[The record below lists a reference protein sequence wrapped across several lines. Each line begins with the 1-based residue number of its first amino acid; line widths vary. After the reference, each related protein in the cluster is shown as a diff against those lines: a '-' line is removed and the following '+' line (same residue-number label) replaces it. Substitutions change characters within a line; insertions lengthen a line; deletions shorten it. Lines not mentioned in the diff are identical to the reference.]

1 MSNEVSSSS
10 SEIGMR
16 PEDHFGRILLTLA
29 KLFAIFGGI
38 VLLVIVAVNFLSIL
52 GRFFFSSPL
61 VGDFELVKTG
71 CAVAIS
77 AFLPICQLMR
87 GNVIVDF
94 VTAGL
99 SERTRQ
105 IMDGISGALF
115 AMVAIFFTWRMF
127 YGIQDMYK
135 YSEETM
141 LLQIPVWIP
150 FIPVIASFLLLSLC
164 CIYTSFTDFRQARH

>member
-1 MSNEVSSSS
+1 
-10 SEIGMR
+10 MR
-16 PEDHFGRILLTLA
+16 PEGFFGRILMMLA
-29 KLFAIFGGI
+29 KLFAIFGGL
-38 VLLVIVAVNFLSIL
+38 VLLIIVAVNFLSIL
-52 GRFFFSSPL
+52 GRFLFSSPL
-61 VGDFELVKTG
+61 VGDFELVKIG

-77 AFLPICQLMR
+77 SFLPICQLMR

-99 SERTRQ
+99 SDRVRH
-105 IMDGISGALF
+105 ILDGASGALF
-115 AMVAIFFTWRMF
+115 ALVAMFFTWRMI

-150 FIPVIASFLLLSLC
+150 FIPVIASFLLLSFC
-164 CIYTSFTDFRQARH
+164 CIYTSLADFKQSRS